1 MKKQSTSQPWHTAV
15 RGAVVGAA
23 VDAVAVEDPLELL
36 PEDALDRP
44 ADVAV
49 QKVDTR
55 YLESI
60 MGYNTR
66 RATLVIVGEFMTQ
79 MAVHDLRPV
88 NFSVLSL
95 ILHNAG
101 ITSRQLC
108 ATLGLRPPN
117 LVGMI
122 NQLESRALIE
132 RRPHPDDGRAVGLHL
147 SEKGRDLMVEA
158 EQTAARLEA
167 EVTSKLTPHEN
178 QTLIRLLKKIY
189 L

>member
-1 MKKQSTSQPWHTAV
+1 MKKELPPTP
-15 RGAVVGAA
+15 
-23 VDAVAVEDPLELL
+23 VAGS
-36 PEDALDRP
+36 ADRP

-49 QKVDTR
+49 QTVDTR

-60 MGYNTR
+60 VGYNTR
-66 RATLVIVGEFMTQ
+66 RASLVILGEFIEQ
-79 MAVHDLRPV
+79 MSVHDLRPV

-95 ILHNAG
+95 ISHNAG

-122 NQLESRALIE
+122 NQMEARELLD

-147 SEKGRDLMVEA
+147 SAKGRDLMVEA
-158 EQTAARLEA
+158 GQTAARLEA
-167 EVTSKLTPHEN
+167 EVTSRLTAHESK
-178 QTLIRLLKKIY
+178 TLIRLLKKIY